1 MCKDTLVAHYLHT
14 AVSSE
19 YYVKKDWEEW
29 ADRIIMNKENLDM
42 WIYDVSIAKNLEE
55 FFSAI
60 YPQLCQEYFEE
71 DDVYSE
77 PDIIIGYYYIM
88 YKEGRMTL
96 FELLSRVNDDDDASS
111 GAMLYRNKRFKEL
124 IHKLFKDI
132 LLQQEMQYVKE
143 LETIIA
149 PLEKAAFRQQK
160 ILENYKG

>member
-1 MCKDTLVAHYLHT
+1 
-14 AVSSE
+14 
-19 YYVKKDWEEW
+19 
-29 ADRIIMNKENLDM
+29 MNKENLDM